1 MAVQGHGQNAGDGG
15 FAYAPVSAEDVAMRN
30 PLLLDGIFQGAGNM
44 VLPDNPRKALRTI
57 FAREYL
63 ITHGKSDYT
72 LAGASRFSTL
82 KTKRD
87 RPLRAQRL
95 HRGIRR
101 KPQRTSSIT
110 KKSNSVGT

>member
-72 LAGASRFSTL
+72 LAGAFRFSTL
-82 KTKRD
+82 NEKAL
-87 RPLRAQRL
+87 PLKNAEDAA
-95 HRGIRR
+95 
-101 KPQRTSSIT
+101 K
-110 KKSNSVGT
+110 NSPLTVGLAADI